1 MEKIFPENANDIP
14 HNDLKQES
22 FPIEK
27 KDYIFGILAGLFIG
41 LLALP
46 ILKAAK
52 PSLYDQ
58 YAMAI
63 VPLFFILVP
72 FGLLISYYIGKKL
85 KVIWQLAKFVVIGVM
100 NTLFDL
106 GTLSILIFVFRDYFH
121 IESKDLFLIGITFYS
136 IFKGFSFIIA
146 NINSYY
152 WNKYWTFE
160 QIATKKTGIEFL
172 QFLTVSI
179 IGFIINV
186 VVASYVFKGIP
197 SIVGLNSDQ
206 WGLIGAMAGSVSGLA
221 WNFIG
226 YKFIVFKK

>member
-1 MEKIFPENANDIP
+1 MENITPSVSEQN
-14 HNDLKQES
+14 S
-22 FPIEK
+22 FPVAK

-41 LLALP
+41 LLSLP
-46 ILKAAK
+46 ILRAAK

-58 YAMAI
+58 YAI
-63 VPLFFILVP
+63 IIFPVFFILIP
-72 FGLLISYYIGKKL
+72 FGLLISHYIGKKL
-85 KVIWQLAKFVVIGVM
+85 RVIWQLAKFVVIGFM

-106 GTLSILIFVFRDYFH
+106 GMLSLLLLIFRDYFH
-121 IESKDLFLIGITFYS
+121 IESKEILIMGITFYS
-136 IFKGFSFIIA
+136 LFKGMSFIVA

-160 QIATKKTGIEFL
+160 QNATKKTGVEFL
-172 QFLTVSI
+172 QFLTVSV

-186 VVASYVFKGIP
+186 VVASYVFKGISP
-197 SIVGLNSDQ
+197 IAGLNSDQ